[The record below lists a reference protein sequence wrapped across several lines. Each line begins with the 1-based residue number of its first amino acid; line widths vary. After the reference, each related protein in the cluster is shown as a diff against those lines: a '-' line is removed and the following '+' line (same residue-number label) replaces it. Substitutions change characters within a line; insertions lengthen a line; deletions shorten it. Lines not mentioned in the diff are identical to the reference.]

1 MPGRRSESVRE
12 RAVLA
17 LLTFPNLKTAAR
29 KAGVGV
35 RTLKRWLAEPDFQ
48 ADYQQARRRYLE
60 TALGRLQKGAGK
72 AVSRLIRLVDSPD
85 AKVARMQSRLEPMQK
100 VFAGGCHLTRPIDD
114 DIRGAGFTIDHLDT
128 YYLAGEPKSMGY
140 TFEGR
145 ATPN

>member
-12 RAVLA
+12 RAILA
-17 LLTFPNLKTAAR
+17 LLTAPNLKTAAT

-85 AKVARMQSRLEPMQK
+85 AKVAVRAALGLLDRAIKAAELQDVLARLEVLEAAAKQ
-100 VFAGGCHLTRPIDD
+100 GGRNHAYQRPI
-114 DIRGAGFTIDHLDT
+114 G
-128 YYLAGEPKSMGY
+128 
-140 TFEGR
+140 
-145 ATPN
+145 